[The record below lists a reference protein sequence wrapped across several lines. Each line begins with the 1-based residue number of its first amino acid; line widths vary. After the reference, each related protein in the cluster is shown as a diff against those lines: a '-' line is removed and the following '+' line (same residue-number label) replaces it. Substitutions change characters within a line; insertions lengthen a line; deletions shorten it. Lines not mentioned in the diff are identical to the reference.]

1 MFFTAATAVCWIQA
15 CHQSQTHVSYLPDPL
30 WMNSRVYQ
38 MIYSSVSPS
47 WPAQQHRGLMYICSI
62 SFIIINISYTIIP
75 EMKYGYSHHPT
86 CCTCQY
92 TETHVCTYENNI
104 RALHCCNMKLGFTA
118 SAALLFKRSG
128 SFSCL
133 LLVLWCCSFTN
144 AHSKAASHFFVRLH
158 QQVEV
163 GGPLDLHSQ
172 ESDWHLWLYN
182 IHKSLQ
188 RPFCDITVKG
198 LWRQQEDHPHLNYTA
213 HLWLNNINLRL
224 V

>member
-1 MFFTAATAVCWIQA
+1 M
-15 CHQSQTHVSYLPDPL
+15 
-30 WMNSRVYQ
+30 
-38 MIYSSVSPS
+38 SSVTNTCVILTRSSLDEQSSLSDDLLISESFLACSAAPWVDVHLQHFFYYHQHFLYYYPWNEIRVFSSPHVLHMS
-47 WPAQQHRGLMYICSI
+47 VYR
-62 SFIIINISYTIIP
+62 N
-75 EMKYGYSHHPT
+75 T
-86 CCTCQY
+86 CV
-92 TETHVCTYENNI
+92 HIWENNI
-104 RALHCCNMKLGFTA
+104 RALHCCNMKLKKGFTA